1 MIFYLISTLV
11 VFVDQLSKYMI
22 RLYLPVGK
30 TTDLWGFQLTH
41 YENAGMAFSLFQG
54 YARLFAVVAVLF
66 VMGVLYYRK
75 KAEQK
80 RLLVEVSLGFFVGGA
95 IGNAIDRILFGRVT
109 DFLVS
114 SSGNGILNLA
124 DHAINIGV
132 VLLFLDLL
140 FGYVGRFRQRKV

>member
-1 MIFYLISTLV
+1 MLFYLLSFFV
-11 VFVDQLSKYMI
+11 VLVDQLSKVMI
-22 RLYLPVGK
+22 RLFLPVGE
-30 TTDLWGFQLTH
+30 TTYLWGFHLTH

-54 YARLFAVVAVLF
+54 YSRLFAVMAVLF
-66 VMGVLYYRK
+66 VIGVLYYRK

-80 RLLVEVSLGFFVGGA
+80 RFLVEVSLGFFVGGA
-95 IGNAIDRILFGRVT
+95 VGNAIDRILFGRVT

-114 SSGNGILNLA
+114 ASGNGILNLA

-140 FGYVGRFRQRKV
+140 LGYVRRLRQKKV